1 MHDAANC
8 CYDLAFASFP
18 EPILLIGEAGQVEG
32 VNDAAAALI
41 GEESTRAPA
50 VGVHRISDLLP
61 WLAAAT
67 ARVLAGRE
75 EAGAE
80 GAIETPRGRRHIAA
94 RLRHLRD
101 ADGRPRGAVA
111 VLEDLTEKRRVE
123 ARARSGERLAA
134 LGKLAAG
141 LAQEVNSPLACVV
154 SGLSFLEAEH
164 DRIASSILPSELGE
178 ARLALEDAR
187 DAALRVS
194 RIVRSLQSFG
204 RASAPL
210 LRSVELSTVL
220 REAIRQAEPSVQGC
234 ARLSASG
241 LSARARV
248 RGSGTLLVELF
259 LALLESAAR
268 GVQRGAPER
277 NAIAVALVAGED
289 EARVTITDTGAF
301 FTADPDAPG
310 PRFGLSMCHGIV
322 AGLGGSLVLDGAP
335 GRGTTAVVTL
345 PLDTAPASAPRKRRR
360 PGERRARVPP
370 TGRTGRRAGR

>member
-1 MHDAANC
+1 MDAAAKS

-18 EPILLIGEAGQVEG
+18 EPVLLIGVAGQVEG

-41 GEESTRAPA
+41 GEGA
-50 VGVHRISDLLP
+50 GIQRISEVIP
-61 WLAAAT
+61 WLAAAA
-67 ARVLAGRE
+67 ARVLAGRP

-101 ADGRPRGAVA
+101 AEGRPRGAVA
-111 VLEDLTEKRRVE
+111 VLEDLTEKRRAE
-123 ARARSGERLAA
+123 ARARAADRLAA
-134 LGKLAAG
+134 LGNLAAG

-164 DRIASSILPSELGE
+164 DRIASSVLSSELGE

-204 RASAPL
+204 RTSTPL
-210 LRSVELSTVL
+210 VRSVELSAVL
-220 REAIRQAEPSVQGC
+220 REAIRQAEPSVQGS
-234 ARLSASG
+234 ARLSAVG
-241 LSARARV
+241 LSSRARV
-248 RGSGTLLVELF
+248 RGSEALLVELF
-259 LALLESAAR
+259 LGLLESAAR
-268 GVQRGAPER
+268 TVQRGHPER
-277 NAIAVALVAGED
+277 NAIRVALVAGEED
-289 EARVTITDTGAF
+289 EARVTITDTGQF

-322 AGLGGSLVLDGAP
+322 TGLGGSLALDGAS
-335 GRGTTAVVTL
+335 GRGTTATVTL
-345 PLDTAPASAPRKRRR
+345 PLDTAPASATRERRR
-360 PGERRARVPP
+360 PGGRRSPSLAGPAGRARH
-370 TGRTGRRAGR
+370 